1 MATDAGF
8 PTLKPAFTA
17 LLNIAPGLPVGTL
30 SAGQNL
36 TWVNILSGT
45 LVSEPDYPVK
55 VNANLVSGADW
66 IHGDPDGK
74 IQRLDVRS
82 IFKTDDGA
90 LLNFSYLG
98 AIHMDSEIASIFQG
112 TAKPGLVTSWRGVT
126 HKFLQTGTEAYKRL
140 ENDVF
145 IAVGRFHVKEDAVVV
160 EYKIS
165 YVEHE

>member
-1 MATDAGF
+1 MAEF

-17 LLNIAPGLPVGTL
+17 LLNIAPGLPVGAL
-30 SAGQNL
+30 SGGQNL

-45 LVSEPDYPVK
+45 LVSHPEYPVE
-55 VNANLVSGADW
+55 VNATLISGADW
-66 IHGDPDGK
+66 IHGDPSGA

-98 AIHMDSEIASIFQG
+98 AIHMDQEIASIFGG
-112 TAKPGLVTSWRGVT
+112 TAKAGLVTSWRGVT
-126 HKFLQTGTEAYKRL
+126 HKFIQTGTVKYKRL
-140 ENDVF
+140 ENDIFV
-145 IAVGRFHVKEDAVVV
+145 AVGRFHVKEDSVVV

-165 YVEHE
+165 YVDHE